1 MKYTS
6 SGCPMAVEIE
16 FLKHQEDLFFND
28 TPVKGL
34 YCGRG
39 SGKSFWMENSSALDL
54 AQGLRCLYFCQT
66 NSVMESNFLP
76 EIKETLE
83 RWGFHP
89 KVNEKKHT
97 IKIEESDGVLFYFSY
112 ENYEN
117 ARGATRIR
125 NIYFDEIALAPSPA
139 LLFSAVAPCMR
150 DSGGKTGIRFASTP
164 KKGSEWDKW
173 VKSSVPEKF
182 VIYNVTM
189 DDNPKASEEEK
200 KLIKSLINDPNFYRQ
215 EINGEILDDDL
226 DFCVIREHEFP
237 SLEKGR
243 CGFVS
248 LGIDCAGDGRD
259 NFEFVCS
266 DDSGMVEKVETN
278 EADVLKQ
285 MSIVRKLV
293 NTYSVKQIAI
303 DTTGGF
309 GNGLRD
315 LCKLAFPNIDI
326 QGINFGQS
334 AENSKDYANARA
346 EMYFVT
352 ADAIR
357 GGFYVGDE
365 KIKEELRHTTFN
377 VNHSGKTILDPKES
391 IKALIGRSPDSSDAL
406 CLSLYKR
413 KQVNNIVDARSV
425 ADAFLRAFGH

>member
-1 MKYTS
+1 
-6 SGCPMAVEIE
+6 MAIEIE
-16 FLKHQEDLFFND
+16 FLEHQERLFFND
-28 TPVKGL
+28 CPVKGL

-39 SGKSFWMENSSALDL
+39 SGKSFWMQNSSALDL

-66 NSVMESNFLP
+66 NAVMEGNFIP
-76 EIKETLE
+76 EIKDTLE

-97 IKIEESDGVLFYFSY
+97 IRIEESDGVIFYYSY

-117 ARGATRIR
+117 ARGATKIR
-125 NIYFDEIALAPSPA
+125 NIYFDEIALAPSPS

-173 VKSSVPEKF
+173 VKSELPKKY
-182 VIYNVTM
+182 VIWDVTM

-200 KLIKSLINDPNFYRQ
+200 QLIKSLINDPNFYRQ
-215 EINGEILDDDL
+215 EILGEILDDEL
-226 DFCVIREHEFP
+226 DFCVIREYEFP
-237 SLEKGR
+237 KLEKAR
-243 CGFVS
+243 LGFVS

-266 DDSGMVEKVETN
+266 DDSGMIDKVETN

-285 MSIVRKLV
+285 MSIVRMLV
-293 NTYSVKQIAI
+293 NKYDVKQIVI

-315 LCKLAFPNIDI
+315 LCKTAFPNIDVV
-326 QGINFGQS
+326 GVNFGQS
-334 AENSKDYANARA
+334 AIDNKNYANARA
-346 EMYFVT
+346 EMYFVI

-357 GGFYVGDE
+357 AGFYVGDE
-365 KIKEELRHTTFN
+365 KAKEELRHTTFN
-377 VNHSGKTILDPKES
+377 VNNSGKTILDPKEQ
-391 IKALIGRSPDSSDAL
+391 IKTLLGRSPDTSDAL
-406 CLSLYKR
+406 CLSVYLR
-413 KQVNNIVDARSV
+413 NQVNNMVDAREV
-425 ADAFLRAFGH
+425 ANAFLRAFGH

>member
-1 MKYTS
+1 
-6 SGCPMAVEIE
+6 MAIEIE
-16 FLKHQEDLFFND
+16 FLEHQERLFFND
-28 TPVKGL
+28 CPVKGL

-39 SGKSFWMENSSALDL
+39 SGKSFWMQNSSALDL

-66 NSVMESNFLP
+66 NAVMEGNFIP
-76 EIKETLE
+76 EIKATLE
-83 RWGFHP
+83 KWGFHP

-97 IKIEESDGVLFYFSY
+97 IKIDENDGVIFYYSY

-117 ARGATRIR
+117 ARGATKIR
-125 NIYFDEIALAPSPA
+125 NIYFDEIALAPSPS

-150 DSGGKTGIRFASTP
+150 DSGGKTGLRFASTP

-173 VKSSVPEKF
+173 VKSSVPEKY
-182 VIYNVTM
+182 VIWNVTM

-200 KLIKSLINDPNFYRQ
+200 ALIKSLITDPNFYRQ

-226 DFCVIREHEFP
+226 DFCVIRESEFP
-237 SLEKGR
+237 KTARANS
-243 CGFVS
+243 GFVS

-266 DDSGMVEKVETN
+266 DDSGIVEKVETR
-278 EADVLKQ
+278 EADTLKQ
-285 MSIVRKLV
+285 LSIVRMLV
-293 NTYSVKQIAI
+293 AKWDVKQIAI

-315 LCKLAFPNIDI
+315 LCNMAFKNIDI
-326 QGINFGQS
+326 QSINFGQS
-334 AENSKDYANARA
+334 AEDNKNYANARA
-346 EMYFVT
+346 EMYFVC

-357 GGFYVGDE
+357 SGFYVDDE
-365 KIKEELRHTTFN
+365 KIREEMRHTTFN
-377 VNHSGKTILDPKES
+377 VNNSGKTILDPKEQ
-391 IKALIGRSPDSSDAL
+391 IKALIGRSPDSADAL

-413 KQVNNIVDARSV
+413 KQVNNKVDARAV
-425 ADAFLRAFGH
+425 ANAFLHAFGH